1 MQVPFTTGGA
11 GGGIEGKEVYN
22 FPYAEWLTLLER
34 CGKWLPV
41 TLTETFLKDFLN
53 SAMTKKKKKEKI

>member
-1 MQVPFTTGGA
+1 MGLPLLFTTGGA

-22 FPYAEWLTLLER
+22 LPYAERLTRLGR
-34 CGKWLPV
+34 RGKWLPV

-53 SAMTKKKKKEKI
+53 WAVTKK